1 MYLPKYANVDNSD
14 FLKDFITSHSFG
26 SLVTSSTNGLS
37 ANHYPFLLSTE
48 GEQTFLHTHVARS
61 NPQWKE
67 LTNECLVIFSG
78 PHAYMSPTYYVNK
91 LNVPTWNYTAVHAYC
106 KAEIVSDMSLE
117 KELMKKL
124 VHFYEQENKT
134 NWNYELPENF
144 HEKLLKAIVWIKLE
158 VVRLEGKFKLSQNRE
173 EIDYDNVIKNLNYKN
188 SDNDRELVKYMS
200 LTNPY
205 KKT

>member
-1 MYLPKYANVDNSD
+1 MYLPKYATVDNSD

-26 SLVTSSTNGLS
+26 SLVTSSANGLS

-48 GEQTFLHTHVARS
+48 GEQTFLHTHLARS

-67 LTNECLVIFSG
+67 LTNECLVIFTG
-78 PHAYMSPTYYVNK
+78 PHSYISPTYYVNK

-106 KAEIVSDMSLE
+106 KAEVVSDISLE

-124 VHFYEQENKT
+124 VHFYEEENKT
-134 NWNYELPENF
+134 NWNYELPEDF

-158 VVRLEGKFKLSQNRE
+158 VVKLEGKFKLSQNRE
-173 EIDYDNVIKNLNYKN
+173 RIDYESVIKNLTEQP
-188 SDNDRELVKYMS
+188 SDNDKDLVKYMN
-200 LTNPY
+200 LTNTF
-205 KKT
+205 KKG